1 MPTQT
6 VQEMY
11 RYVICYEHAD
21 DPDFPVLPLTGT
33 LREIE
38 RDLSAYL
45 ARHPELTR
53 ENFQPY
59 RSQRL
64 Y

>member
-1 MPTQT
+1 MSPIP
-6 VQEMY
+6 
-11 RYVICYEHAD
+11 RFVICFHKAG
-21 DPDFPVLPLTGT
+21 DPDYPVLPLTGT

-38 RDLSAYL
+38 QDFHFFLS
-45 ARHPELTR
+45 RHSELTR

-64 Y
+64 F